1 MNAHHENGFGI
12 GKLDGLTW
20 STIEGYAAEASRED
34 GAVTYRGQYICTVFN
49 DEWGGDIIDADGKSM
64 TESQV
69 QAAID
74 EIDARAVNSH
84 ADLLDACRGL
94 LEHLPDDDWSDD
106 PADPTC
112 PLCGRPNP
120 YAADDGAVEGPRAY
134 HAECWYRVD
143 AARDAIAKATGE
155 E

>member
-1 MNAHHENGFGI
+1 MNAQKHTPGAI
-12 GKLDGLTW
+12 R
-20 STIEGYAAEASRED
+20 AAEIITGGTLGD
-34 GAVTYRGQYICTVFN
+34 GNTYATTYGRKTVA
-49 DEWGGDIIDADGKSM
+49 GVADIIDGQ
-64 TESQV
+64 T
-69 QAAID
+69 AAP
-74 EIDARAVNSH
+74 
-84 ADLLDACRGL
+84 DLLEACQGL

-112 PLCGRPNP
+112 PWCGRPNP
-120 YAADDGAVEGPRAY
+120 AAADDGAVEGPRAY